1 MRDSVRDNFA
11 DFSARL
17 EGRVDHMYLDRL
29 GLVTIA
35 IGNKI
40 DPVGDALNLAALG
53 AQLLRG
59 DGTPASDAE
68 ITAEWTR
75 IKTASGPAQLHLD
88 DSGIDNLVA
97 NKLNDVEANLIP
109 FFSGFADWPADAQM
123 GLLSLGWA
131 MGPNRLKPPKF
142 PNFHSAVDARDWF
155 RAARECNM
163 AGADLVKR
171 NAADRGLF
179 RNAAVSEEPPPDDPE
194 ILFMP
199 IPGNRPRLQLGSVDV
214 SPADDVG
221 VLQRMFQP
229 SRLNLLAPGSFT
241 AGTFDSPT
249 ETAVRNF
256 QSGEAGF
263 PVTGVVAELTWA
275 ALGEGVPLA

>member
-1 MRDSVRDNFA
+1 MRNSVRANFA
-11 DFSARL
+11 AFSARL

-29 GLVTIA
+29 GNVTIA

-40 DPVGDALNLAALG
+40 DPLSDALNLAASG
-53 AQLLRG
+53 AQLLRN

-68 ITAEWTR
+68 ITDEWNR
-75 IKTASGPAQLHLD
+75 VKTSSGPTQLHLD
-88 DSGIDNLVA
+88 DSGIDTLVD
-97 NKLNDVEANLIP
+97 NKLTDTESALTP

-131 MGPNRLKPPKF
+131 MGPNRLKSPNF
-142 PNFHSAVDARDWF
+142 PNFHNAVDTQDWF

-171 NAADRGLF
+171 NAVDRGLF
-179 RNAAVSEEPPPDDPE
+179 RNAAVSVEPPPSDPE
-194 ILFMP
+194 TLLLP
-199 IPGNRPRLQLGSVDV
+199 IPGSRPQLQLNSVDGP
-214 SPADDVG
+214 SDDDVG
-221 VLQRMFQP
+221 TLQRMFQP
-229 SRLNLLAPGSFT
+229 SRLNLLAPGSFDP
-241 AGTFDSPT
+241 GKFDAAT
-249 ETAVRNF
+249 DAAVRGF
-256 QSGEAGF
+256 QSGESGF